1 VPGPCPICNTEVEYI
16 YQTEN
21 IPYFSDILIISAM
34 CNNCGYRY
42 VDTQVLTES
51 EPSCWEI
58 AVTSLEDLSV
68 RIVRSMAGTIRIPEL
83 GVRIDPGVACE
94 GFVSNVEGILCR
106 IEQIIDMVIRSE
118 NHEQREAALSL
129 KKKITGVREGVMPI
143 TLIIED
149 PSGNSAIIADKAK
162 KTEYCGES
170 G

>member
-1 VPGPCPICNTEVEYI
+1 
-16 YQTEN
+16 
-21 IPYFSDILIISAM
+21 
-34 CNNCGYRY
+34 
-42 VDTQVLTES
+42 
-51 EPSCWEI
+51 
-58 AVTSLEDLSV
+58 
-68 RIVRSMAGTIRIPEL
+68 
-83 GVRIDPGVACE
+83 
-94 GFVSNVEGILCR
+94 
-106 IEQIIDMVIRSE
+106 MVIRSE